1 MIWIS
6 CSVSPCWRPGR
17 TCGIRIDLVEPQVPD
32 ARGPVSL
39 AVLSLLTEQVPHNH
53 LAPVE
58 AWLGDSSP
66 FGIDLKLALYV
77 CYETALPGFAGVD
90 ARWEWNAG
98 LLHLRGQLE
107 NVFLAAV
114 RQQVGEIGPDENAAD
129 EMHRLSV
136 EPIEGSGPSYY
147 LRDEGGWE
155 QFRVWDARAG
165 QVFHGHQDSVLGI
178 EFSPD

>member
-58 AWLGDSSP
+58 AWLGDSWTTTTS
-66 FGIDLKLALYV
+66 
-77 CYETALPGFAGVD
+77 C
-90 ARWEWNAG
+90 
-98 LLHLRGQLE
+98 
-107 NVFLAAV
+107 
-114 RQQVGEIGPDENAAD
+114 
-129 EMHRLSV
+129 
-136 EPIEGSGPSYY
+136 
-147 LRDEGGWE
+147 
-155 QFRVWDARAG
+155 
-165 QVFHGHQDSVLGI
+165 
-178 EFSPD
+178 